1 MQEPGVPGSGRQ
13 PPFTV
18 TPGAGAVKQRSDAGT
33 QGSLGGGGRGAWGG
47 EVSRVEGG
55 GGVSLHAAHWWF
67 SRACPWTTLATE

>member
-47 EVSRVEGG
+47 GGRGESARCPLVVFQSLPLDDPSHRV
-55 GGVSLHAAHWWF
+55 
-67 SRACPWTTLATE
+67 TLEL